1 MQKYDAQVLA
11 QNLNSLCEVY
21 DKKPVSLKAL
31 EVWFDTLKEFPTQ
44 TVMDTVIGWPK
55 VNNKF
60 PTPADIW
67 KQVRERGSREIERK
81 AEAEKKEF
89 HPGVGGA
96 KAQEF
101 LAKMREILKR
111 PTFDA
116 KEHWE
121 RVLKTAPKGSIGYQ
135 YANEV
140 LNRKVKYEREP
151 GQDDQEA
158 VGF

>member
-11 QNLNSLCEVY
+11 QNLNSICEVY
-21 DKKPVSLKAL
+21 DKKPISLKAL

-44 TVMDTVIGWPK
+44 LVMDAVIGWPK
-55 VNNKF
+55 MNSKF

-67 KQVRERGSREIERK
+67 KQANDRSSRERERK
-81 AEAEKKEF
+81 AEAEKQEF

-101 LAKMREILKR
+101 LKKMRQILNKPAFTPR
-111 PTFDA
+111 
-116 KEHWE
+116 EHWE

-135 YANEV
+135 YAV
-140 LNRKVKYEREP
+140 AALARKHERQP
-151 GQDDQEA
+151 GEDDEQQA
-158 VGF
+158 VNF